1 MYVHFNCFTHFSFQV
16 LRIFKAPRQ
25 FMETFQG
32 LCKVKENDEVYVYV
46 NIIHLERISRL
57 WPLITASC
65 WCGHL
70 EQHVSPLYQRISTS
84 ATNKWL
90 AMTLLQVADSLP
102 VGASVPALGLS
113 NKAVYEGERLNAGN
127 LEICRFYLYS
137 FLISVL
143 LQPCFDVCVNVTIFI
158 YKLI

>member
-1 MYVHFNCFTHFSFQV
+1 MWT
-16 LRIFKAPRQ
+16 LRTARFAP
-25 FMETFQG
+25 
-32 LCKVKENDEVYVYV
+32 
-46 NIIHLERISRL
+46 IS
-57 WPLITASC
+57 
-65 WCGHL
+65 
-70 EQHVSPLYQRISTS
+70 VPLYRISTS

-90 AMTLLQVADSLP
+90 AITLLQVTDSLP

-143 LQPCFDVCVNVTIFI
+143 L
-158 YKLI
+158 